1 MPALNSYSHGTGQS
15 TLTAWTP
22 ELVATAPDPTRAF
35 ALYTQQVLGVPF
47 ATTKDIVLLRQR
59 VNDVFNRCPQA
70 TYYTL
75 CRVVAWARRKRI
87 RKPRVYMVIDLVPEA
102 WADRA
107 LPELDEPVRDQQIE
121 RRIADALQVENDPSW
136 RRRLI
141 GAMGTTSRNRVLND
155 WMLSRA

>member
-1 MPALNSYSHGTGQS
+1 MPALNSFSHDTGQGA
-15 TLTAWTP
+15 LTAWTP
-22 ELVATAPDPTRAF
+22 EKVAVAPDPTRAF
-35 ALYTQQVLGVPF
+35 AFYAQQILGVPF

-75 CRVVAWARRKRI
+75 CRVVLWARRKRI
-87 RKPRVYMVIDLVPEA
+87 RKPRVYMIVDLVPEA

-107 LPELDEPVRDQQIE
+107 LPELDEPVRDQQVE
-121 RRIADALQVENDPSW
+121 RRIANALEVETDPSW